1 MDDFKYSKEIPYFN
15 ILVPTQD
22 TAKYKYLLNIL
33 VANQVNLLLMGETG
47 VGKSVIVGD
56 FIQNLDKDKFVFTAL
71 NFSAQTS
78 SKNL

>member
-1 MDDFKYSKEIPYFN
+1 MPYFN

-22 TAKYKYLLNIL
+22 TAKYKYILNIL
-33 VANQVNLLLMGETG
+33 LENNINLLLMGETG

-56 FIQNLDKDKFVFTAL
+56 FLSSLDKDKYVFTAL

>member
-1 MDDFKYSKEIPYFN
+1 
-15 ILVPTQD
+15 
-22 TAKYKYLLNIL
+22 
-33 VANQVNLLLMGETG
+33 MGETG

-56 FIQNLDKDKFVFTAL
+56 FISSLDKDKFVFTAL

>member
-1 MDDFKYSKEIPYFN
+1 M
-15 ILVPTQD
+15 
-22 TAKYKYLLNIL
+22 LNIL
-33 VANQVNLLLMGETG
+33 VERSVNLLLMGETG

-56 FIQNLDKDKFVFTAL
+56 FLMNLDKEKFVFTAL